1 MSSHALDRDS
11 NNDPTDEPTEPEPID
26 PHPYG
31 EQIQIF
37 INPHGDRLTAEEE
50 IFIHFVRPL
59 AYRLILE
66 SVFTYTQEMQQ
77 ILPGFVCI
85 CFENGMLSHEHP
97 AVLST
102 IPQMA
107 ALFSQIQEI
116 SEIAAQTERMIHSDT
131 ECNILSLC
139 TDLYDSMSAVQ
150 FELLLIAEK
159 LED

>member
-1 MSSHALDRDS
+1 MLNIFFHQICLSSFSTILYHHLPSPYLLTASLPASCPASYLMSSHALDRDS

-77 ILPGFVCI
+77 IVQ
-85 CFENGMLSHEHP
+85 
-97 AVLST
+97 A
-102 IPQMA
+102 
-107 ALFSQIQEI
+107 
-116 SEIAAQTERMIHSDT
+116 SELTHITA
-131 ECNILSLC
+131 
-139 TDLYDSMSAVQ
+139 
-150 FELLLIAEK
+150 
-159 LED
+159 